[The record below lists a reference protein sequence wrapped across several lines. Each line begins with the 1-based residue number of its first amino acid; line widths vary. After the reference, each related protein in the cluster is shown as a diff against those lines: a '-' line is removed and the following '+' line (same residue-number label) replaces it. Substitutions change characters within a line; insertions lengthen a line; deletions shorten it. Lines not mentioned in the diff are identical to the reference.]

1 MPNIWRLEQVTDTK
15 FGANVSNEMLLNP
28 TKYPFLRYYEETNR
42 THQITVNPELQL
54 IDTKSASRNKLK
66 GLLTDIKNL
75 KFVNTFVLGF
85 KKIES
90 DDETNDAT
98 FNSSEKTETI
108 VNDSD
113 IHELF
118 ESIYSKII

>member
-1 MPNIWRLEQVTDTK
+1 
-15 FGANVSNEMLLNP
+15 MLHNAPPPPPP
-28 TKYPFLRYYEETNR
+28 THTHTH

-66 GLLTDIKNL
+66 GLLTDIKDL

-113 IHELF
+113 IDELF